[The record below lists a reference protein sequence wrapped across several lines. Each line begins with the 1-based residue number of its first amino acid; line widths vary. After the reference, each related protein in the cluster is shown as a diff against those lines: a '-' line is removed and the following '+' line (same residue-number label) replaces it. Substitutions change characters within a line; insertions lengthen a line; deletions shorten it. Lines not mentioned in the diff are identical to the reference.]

1 MPIRDAIWDFEME
14 KNGRDTMKTEEA
26 VEWILK
32 ADDDKVKEYCE
43 KNLKK

>member
-1 MPIRDAIWDFEME
+1 
-14 KNGRDTMKTEEA
+14 MKTEAA